1 MFGLYAS
8 DSVVSLAVHR
18 GQYLN
23 DPTGPTV
30 QGRKC
35 QLQLG
40 PKQHCLTD
48 FELVICHCAD
58 LDGANH
64 ATTAHDDIAPTLM
77 RGGCSLRGYHG
88 TVGS

>member
-1 MFGLYAS
+1 MFGLHAS

-64 ATTAHDDIAPTLM
+64 ATAAHDDIARPQCA
-77 RGGCSLRGYHG
+77 GAVAS
-88 TVGS
+88 VGITGP